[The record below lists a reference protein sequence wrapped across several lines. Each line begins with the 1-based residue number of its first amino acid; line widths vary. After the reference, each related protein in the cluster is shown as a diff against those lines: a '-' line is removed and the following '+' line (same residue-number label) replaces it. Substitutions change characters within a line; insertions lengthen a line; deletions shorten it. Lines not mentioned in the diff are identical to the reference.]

1 MYTDKRFALSQ
12 RREGWKVKISLF
24 DLLFWFLIFN
34 KTILNTSLKVLL
46 FKGTIS
52 KIPIGENIFSDWKG
66 CARSWSTRM
75 ENQSETDF
83 KELILCLWCE
93 CESHF
98 YCSGSILLP
107 HLHREAVEA
116 QPGRPARGCQP
127 TNPPNP
133 KKLTLAAAR
142 APREHGRG
150 VEQMDALM
158 LQPLL
163 RSWSSWPPHGLLL
176 PGLRALPA
184 HPMAGT
190 VGATMAC
197 TTLHS

>member
-1 MYTDKRFALSQ
+1 MKATFTAVVQFFSLTFT
-12 RREGWKVKISLF
+12 VKP
-24 DLLFWFLIFN
+24 
-34 KTILNTSLKVLL
+34 LKP
-46 FKGTIS
+46 S
-52 KIPIGENIFSDWKG
+52 
-66 CARSWSTRM
+66 
-75 ENQSETDF
+75 
-83 KELILCLWCE
+83 
-93 CESHF
+93 
-98 YCSGSILLP
+98 
-107 HLHREAVEA
+107 
-116 QPGRPARGCQP
+116 RGGQLVAANQP
-127 TNPPNP
+127 TQRPKPP

>member
-1 MYTDKRFALSQ
+1 M
-12 RREGWKVKISLF
+12 KVTFTAVVQFTFTVKP
-24 DLLFWFLIFN
+24 
-34 KTILNTSLKVLL
+34 LKP
-46 FKGTIS
+46 S
-52 KIPIGENIFSDWKG
+52 
-66 CARSWSTRM
+66 
-75 ENQSETDF
+75 
-83 KELILCLWCE
+83 
-93 CESHF
+93 
-98 YCSGSILLP
+98 
-107 HLHREAVEA
+107 
-116 QPGRPARGCQP
+116 RGGQLAAANQP
-127 TNPPNP
+127 TQPTAKTP